1 MAKKETLPSAGEFD
15 TRQKEKSLPS
25 VSELT
30 LSKGGSFAEC
40 LEFDTRQSVEALPSV
55 WDLALGKGC
64 TFAEYLGVDTRQRSR
79 DRLRVVVL
87 LFFAE
92 RRFQLSAKCLPSVR

>member
-1 MAKKETLPSAGEFD
+1 M
-15 TRQKEKSLPS
+15 PS
-25 VSELT
+25 VWELT
-30 LSKGGSFAEC
+30 LGKGCSFAEC
-40 LEFDTRQSVEALPSV
+40 LEFDTRQNEEALPNV

-79 DRLRVVVL
+79 DHLRIVTL

>member
-1 MAKKETLPSAGEFD
+1 MLSAAEFD

-40 LEFDTRQSVEALPSV
+40 LEFDTRQNEEALPSV
-55 WDLALGKGC
+55 WDLALG
-64 TFAEYLGVDTRQRSR
+64 
-79 DRLRVVVL
+79 
-87 LFFAE
+87 
-92 RRFQLSAKCLPSVR
+92 

>member
-1 MAKKETLPSAGEFD
+1 MPSAGEFD

-40 LEFDTRQSVEALPSV
+40 LEFDTWQNEEGLPSV
-55 WDLALGKGC
+55 WELTLGKGC
-64 TFAEYLGVDTRQRSR
+64 RFAECLGVDTWQTCR
-79 DRLRVVVL
+79 DRLCAVAL

-92 RRFQLSAKCLPSVR
+92 RRFQLSAKSLPSVR